1 MVQSTSS
8 ITSISSMPL
17 QQAAEAIDTD
27 TSTNASSAFP
37 QAIPR
42 NLTRPRASPILPYRG
57 PSTPQPRTRSQSRPP
72 SYPHTPCGAPPPCPS
87 VLLSFCPFV
96 PLSLCP
102 FLSLL
107 APPRPSRSQ
116 RERGLL
122 PPVSDAPASRHWW
135 KAIQT
140 QPPQRGRRTLP
151 RSSIPAGCLNV
162 ASGGSAP
169 LVKFPPS
176 QAPQRGARLTAP
188 PRQQS
193 PNHPRS
199 RRTRR
204 PLDCTTKYL
213 HQLNPRLAQN

>member
-140 QPPQRGRRTLP
+140 QPPQRGRRTLCHSSTP
-151 RSSIPAGCLNV
+151 R
-162 ASGGSAP
+162 
-169 LVKFPPS
+169 
-176 QAPQRGARLTAP
+176 QAP
-188 PRQQS
+188 PRTKT
-193 PNHPRS
+193 
-199 RRTRR
+199 TRNCR
-204 PLDCTTKYL
+204 GPAALHSLCLSVSLSLCPFLYPL
-213 HQLNPRLAQN
+213 PA